1 MHVNSD
7 NPSSSLKANI
17 KWESPLSK
25 SPCVVNTPEKM
36 PLQVFSIC
44 VFAIGLQS
52 EQGTSVALSADGN
65 TAIIGGPGDG
75 GPGENNVVGAAWVY
89 TRSGSVWSQQGGKL
103 VGTGAVGGSAQGQS
117 VAISADGNTALVGGP
132 RDDNEAGAVW
142 FYTRL
147 GSVWPNRA
155 ATRRRG
161 CRWGSLGHRSGAICG
176 RQYGHH
182 RCAGHNNNAGT
193 AWVFTKQPTRPAFP

>member
-1 MHVNSD
+1 
-7 NPSSSLKANI
+7 
-17 KWESPLSK
+17 
-25 SPCVVNTPEKM
+25 M

-147 GSVWPNRA
+147 GSVWAQQGSKLVGAGA
-155 ATRRRG
+155 AG
-161 CRWGSLGHRSGAICG
+161 DLLGTAVALSADGNTAIIGAP
-176 RQYGHH
+176 
-182 RCAGHNNNAGT
+182 GHNNNAGT